1 MRVYVSHAGCVR
13 PATWQGTSPPA
24 GSVRGR
30 STLSPYNSGTVT
42 APLPSLILYGRQACH
57 LCDEARAAITMLL
70 NDRRSRGLPVPEVVE
85 RDIDTDEDLHRA
97 FAFTIPVVD
106 LGPSRLELAISP
118 ARIRRLLSDVLD
130 GPGVATATGD
140 ARAAAES
147 QP

>member
-1 MRVYVSHAGCVR
+1 MSGGPRASERRRG
-13 PATWQGTSPPA
+13 QGTRPPA

-30 STLSPYNSGTVT
+30 STLSAYNSGTVT
-42 APLPSLILYGRQACH
+42 APLPQLILYGRQACH
-57 LCDEARAAITMLL
+57 LCDEARAAIVLL
-70 NDRRSRGLPVPEVVE
+70 LADRRARGLPVPEVIE
-85 RDIDTDEDLHRA
+85 RDIDKDEDLHRA

-130 GPGVATATGD
+130 GPGVTTATGD